1 VSADKTWLESLK
13 VGDAVIVTSRGEDRV
28 ERVEHATRTM
38 VTIAKRHYRRV
49 DGRQVGGDPWFWSNI
64 REPTLARVEA
74 LRAKADRTAVISG
87 IRNAVEGVS
96 RTKLPT
102 ESLRFILA
110 ALQPLA
116 EEKQSG
122 GAT

>member
-1 VSADKTWLESLK
+1 MSSERTWLESLK
-13 VGDAVIVTSRGEDRV
+13 IGDAVILTSRGPDRV

-38 VTIAKRHYRRV
+38 VTVAKRRYRRS
-49 DGRQVGGDPWFWSNI
+49 DGGEVGAEPWHWSNL
-64 REPTLARVEA
+64 REATGGRVEA
-74 LRAKADRTAVISG
+74 LRQKAERDAVIVE

-110 ALQPLA
+110 ALQPLVQ
-116 EEKQSG
+116 EKQSG
-122 GAT
+122 GAA